1 MHGAVSSLVFGNPFR
16 KLRAMLLRLIMGC
29 VGATAALAQTS
40 PLQVELANL
49 REDVRG
55 LVQRVGELGLRVEQ
69 LERENADLRRKT
81 PDTKRAYA
89 TVEQLNEAVA
99 DLNRA
104 IKANV
109 ATSKNETL
117 QIVST
122 QLEKLAK
129 QTNAALDSLVK
140 SPAPVARV
148 ITQPSASTDDGP
160 RDGVNYV
167 VQKGDTLAV
176 IAKKTGAK
184 QQDIISANKISDPS
198 LIKIGQTLFIPG
210 GK

>member
-1 MHGAVSSLVFGNPFR
+1 
-16 KLRAMLLRLIMGC
+16 MLSRLIMGFAC
-29 VGATAALAQTS
+29 ATAALAQTS
-40 PLQVELANL
+40 PTQVELANL

-69 LERENADLRRKT
+69 LERENADFRRT
-81 PDTKRAYA
+81 APDTKRAFA

-109 ATSKNETL
+109 AASKSETL
-117 QIVST
+117 QVVST

-129 QTNAALDSLVK
+129 QTNAALDSLAK
-140 SPAPVARV
+140 APAPTARV
-148 ITQPSASTDDGP
+148 TAQPAAASDDAP
-160 RDGVNYV
+160 REGVNYV

-198 LIKIGQTLFIPG
+198 LIKIGQTLFIPA